1 MIVWVYKSSFLPRW
15 LYCDC
20 RYTWRSSFPRDF
32 PCTSDR
38 CWPKN
43 KEHGLLH
50 GKKKHSKKN
59 SNLFS
64 EFVRNAG
71 VIALFHFRLQCPMKT
86 WNFFFYNFVT
96 CVNQHIY
103 TFWNLT
109 GYDCYDNDCY
119 SWEPLWKIYQMQF
132 IYRPGRWPH
141 CNHVCC
147 GGGKTINI
155 S

>member
-50 GKKKHSKKN
+50 GKKNIAKKQQPLLWICEKCGSN
-59 SNLFS
+59 STVS
-64 EFVRNAG
+64 
-71 VIALFHFRLQCPMKT
+71 LQATVSNENME
-86 WNFFFYNFVT
+86 FFFYNFVT

-109 GYDCYDNDCY
+109 GYDCYENDCY